1 MTATDMRLANRSAE
15 GEKRVNAI
23 CTLGSRSRN
32 ASITARACR
41 PSPTDGAWNQTGGR
55 PASRCS
61 LPYRASF
68 SCADLR
74 PATPCASLEEPRLT
88 SGLTT
93 RAKLIN
99 TLYAA
104 SVTLMLGG

>member
-1 MTATDMRLANRSAE
+1 
-15 GEKRVNAI
+15 
-23 CTLGSRSRN
+23 
-32 ASITARACR
+32 
-41 PSPTDGAWNQTGGR
+41 
-55 PASRCS
+55 
-61 LPYRASF
+61 
-68 SCADLR
+68 
-74 PATPCASLEEPRLT
+74 LEEPRLT